1 MSGLAGKDRAR
12 QLRECGEHIEACTRA
27 AKSLAGQ
34 IIAGL
39 STRDHES
46 IATIDID
53 ALRGLLGTLEE
64 RKAEMRILIDT
75 RRELV
80 S

>member
-1 MSGLAGKDRAR
+1 MSGLAGKDRQR
-12 QLRECGEHIEACTRA
+12 QLRECGEQIEACKRR

-34 IIAGL
+34 IIAELNTG
-39 STRDHES
+39 DHES
-46 IATIDID
+46 IAAIDID

-64 RKAEMRILIDT
+64 RKAEMRMLIDT